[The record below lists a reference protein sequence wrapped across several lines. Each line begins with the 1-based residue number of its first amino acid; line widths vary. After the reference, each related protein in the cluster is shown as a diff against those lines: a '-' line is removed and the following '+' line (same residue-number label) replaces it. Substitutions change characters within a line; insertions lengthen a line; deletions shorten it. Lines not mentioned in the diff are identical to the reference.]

1 MKILSLTSII
11 SIQAQKRRKYQM
23 GHSIEENTPSLSPQ
37 YAVCRGTRENCAGT
51 SIIDSHFQNIVLTM
65 E

>member
-1 MKILSLTSII
+1 
-11 SIQAQKRRKYQM
+11 M

-51 SIIDSHFQNIVLTM
+51 SIIDSHFQNIVY
-65 E
+65 